1 MKFRV
6 WALLPDR
13 TPRGSGWSLV
23 ARGLSEEEA
32 EVFRRSL
39 LFPVHVEPEPN

>member
-1 MKFRV
+1 MKFRA

-23 ARGLSEEEA
+23 ARGLSKGEA
-32 EVFRRSL
+32 EAFRRYF
-39 LFPVHVEPEPN
+39 LFPVHVEPEPD